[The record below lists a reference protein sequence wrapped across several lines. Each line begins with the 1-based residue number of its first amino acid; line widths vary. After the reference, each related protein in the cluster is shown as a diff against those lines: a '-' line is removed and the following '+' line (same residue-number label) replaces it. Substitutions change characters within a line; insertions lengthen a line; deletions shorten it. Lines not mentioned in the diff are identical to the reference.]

1 MEVTMRRGWLMA
13 VVACAA
19 AAGASSAAAEGA
31 YRIVLIIGRPGDPLI
46 AEQTACLAQRRQ
58 ALDDRDVRVVTV
70 TPKEAARD
78 WPAAAGQPASD
89 RFRVLLIGKD
99 GGVKL
104 RRDRPVDPAEL
115 ESLIDT
121 MPMRRQEREER
132 GR

>member
-1 MEVTMRRGWLMA
+1 MEVAMRRGWLMA
-13 VVACAA
+13 VGGCMAA
-19 AAGASSAAAEGA
+19 VGAASAAAEGA
-31 YRIVLIIGRPGDPLI
+31 HRIVLVIGRPADPLI
-46 AEQTACLAQRRQ
+46 AEQTARLAQRRQ

-78 WPAAAGQPASD
+78 WPAAGQPASD

-115 ESLIDT
+115 EALIDT
-121 MPMRRQEREER
+121 MPMRRQEREAR